1 MVRHRADSTTT
12 ARGLYVTL
20 FVTRETYMHGC
31 TTADLIEQNKLVTNT
46 GRMLEHDVT
55 NWDPPI
61 PTDRETDSRHGHW
74 KGKRALV
81 AASLQRT
88 NLSYARLNR
97 FNCCGSCAVLEW
109 SESLQRHRVTCW
121 HCRDRMCE
129 PCQQKRKLE
138 ITKIVKKNVGPRQAR
153 FVTLTLKHQDAPL
166 KEQIRRLR
174 QAFNRLKRTK
184 VWSTAIRGGLAIL
197 ELKRETPGEKENEFG
212 IRYQTDGLWHP
223 HLHCIVTG
231 TWIDRDELC
240 AQWLSITK
248 DSHQVDVRLVRDSE
262 KAGHYI
268 AKYVTKATNN
278 AVYENPEWLDEFIT
292 ATKGARVYNT
302 FGNWESVRQ
311 DEDTTPTAK
320 DWKHVA
326 TIHDLHAAAERGER
340 WAIDVYLSIH
350 KQPTDLHRRQKPR
363 QGRQAGP

>member
-1 MVRHRADSTTT
+1 
-12 ARGLYVTL
+12 
-20 FVTRETYMHGC
+20 MHGR
-31 TTADLIEQNKLVTNT
+31 TTADLIEQNKLVSHT
-46 GRMLEHDVT
+46 GRMLEDETT

-61 PTDRETDSRHGHW
+61 PTDREVDSRHGHW
-74 KGKRALV
+74 KKKRSQV

-88 NLSYARLNR
+88 NLSFARLNR

-138 ITKIVKKNVGPRQAR
+138 LSKIVKKNVGPRQSR
-153 FVTLTLKHQDAPL
+153 FVTITMKHTNAPL

-174 QAFNRLKRTK
+174 QCFNRLKRCK
-184 VWSTAIRGGLAIL
+184 AWKTAIDGGVAIL
-197 ELKRETPGEKENEFG
+197 ELKREPVHSAENEAG
-212 IRYQTDGLWHP
+212 ITYTTDGLWHP

-231 TWIDRDELC
+231 TWIDRAALC
-240 AQWLSITK
+240 AEWMHITK
-248 DSHQVDVRLVRDSE
+248 DSHAVDVRLVRDSE

-268 AKYVTKATNN
+268 AKYVTKATNS

-302 FGNWESVRQ
+302 FGKWESV
-311 DEDTTPTAK
+311 DEDEDATPKAT

-340 WAIDVYLSIH
+340 WAVDVYLLIH
-350 KQPTDLHRRQKPR
+350 KHATDLHPRQKPR
-363 QGRQAGP
+363 RGRQAGP